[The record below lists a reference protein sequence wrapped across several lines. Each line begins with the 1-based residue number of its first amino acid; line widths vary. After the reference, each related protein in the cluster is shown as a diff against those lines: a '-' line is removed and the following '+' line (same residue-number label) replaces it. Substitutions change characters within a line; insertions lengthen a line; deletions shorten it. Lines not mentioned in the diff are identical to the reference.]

1 MPLTASDH
9 LKISALQQVANMVG
23 QMQSVQGNP
32 QVASN
37 VVNNLLP
44 LIQQFESSDPEF
56 QELGIWL
63 RQARAA
69 GPAGPPPHVISNIA
83 GQAQRM
89 IAQVRGGLPYKTNA
103 AGERV
108 VWDPVR
114 GNVTSPLFE
123 EGEPLRPNSVY
134 DWRGSK
140 KYPMGKAFP
149 DAWSIEGWDIAE
161 NKVWIALAS
170 LALLAG
176 IYWIKNRK
184 TSATF

>member
-9 LKISALQQVANMVG
+9 LKVSALQQIANMVG
-23 QMQSVQGNP
+23 QMQSIQGNP
-32 QVASN
+32 QVSAN
-37 VVNNLLP
+37 VINNLLP
-44 LIQQFESSDPEF
+44 LIQQFESDPEF
-56 QELGIWL
+56 QQLGISL

-69 GPAGPPPHVISNIA
+69 GPNGPSPDVVANIA

-89 IAQVRGGLPYKTNA
+89 IALVRGGLPYKTNA

-108 VWDPVR
+108 VWDPIR

-123 EGEPLRPNSVY
+123 EGERLRPNSVY

-149 DAWSIEGWDIAE
+149 DAWSIEGWDIST
-161 NKVWIALAS
+161 NKVWMLIAALA
-170 LALLAG
+170 AVAAAM
-176 IYWIKNRK
+176 YIKSR
-184 TSATF
+184 

>member
-32 QVASN
+32 NVTAN

-44 LIQQFESSDPEF
+44 LVQMYEREDPEF

-69 GPAGPPPHVISNIA
+69 GPQGPPPHVVANIA

-89 IAQVRGGLPYKTNA
+89 LALIRTGLPYKTNA

-108 VWDPVR
+108 VWDPIR
-114 GNVTSPLFE
+114 GNITSPLFE
-123 EGEPLRPNSVY
+123 EGEQLRPNSVY

-140 KYPMGKAFP
+140 KHPMGKAFP
-149 DAWSIEGWDIAE
+149 DAWSIEGWDVS
-161 NKVWIALAS
+161 NKVWM
-170 LALLAG
+170 LLAAVAAIAG
-176 IYWIKNRK
+176 ILYLKVR
-184 TSATF
+184 